1 MIEKLFREE
10 RTYYNQGGDLP
21 TVEQAF
27 SCVRV
32 CQMLSNLY
40 QPIYIFRYDPTFKT
54 VFVLARNQNDEE
66 LQIVI
71 FPNGIWRFIDD
82 ETRL

>member
-1 MIEKLFREE
+1 M
-10 RTYYNQGGDLP
+10 P

-40 QPIYIFRYDPTFKT
+40 RTIHIFRYDQSFKT
-54 VFVLARNQNDEE
+54 VFILTKNQSGEE

-71 FPNGIWRFIDD
+71 FPNGLWRFIDD